1 MLFAHLDVYYVYL
14 FRGIGTFEKNRRFI
28 APVVARLIGVGALT
42 LAGCSKPNQQPRL
55 TGCRSAF
62 MNHEGI
68 TDIKGTILDSISM
81 DYFSETGKPI
91 DLNLYDEASAA
102 ALNIQN
108 IYVDQYSKHGVII
121 NPDIYDVAEK
131 NPYKN
136 SAFQYC
142 INGATGT
149 ITAGNEACILSY
161 PNYRQVVKNNQL
173 GDLKPQCGDLTPSGS
188 K

>member
-1 MLFAHLDVYYVYL
+1 M
-14 FRGIGTFEKNRRFI
+14 FEKNRRII
-28 APVVARLIGVGALT
+28 APVVAGLIGVGTLT
-42 LAGCSKPNQQPRL
+42 LAGCNKPNQQPRL
-55 TGCRSAF
+55 SGCRSAF
-62 MNHEGI
+62 MNHKGI
-68 TDIKGTILDSISM
+68 TDIKDTILDSMSM
-81 DYFSETGKPI
+81 DYFSETGKTI
-91 DLNLYDEASAA
+91 DLNLYDKASVA
-102 ALNIQN
+102 ALNIQT
-108 IYVDQYSKHGVII
+108 IYVDQSSKDGVTVDT
-121 NPDIYDVAEK
+121 DIYAVAEK

-161 PNYRQVVKNNQL
+161 PDYQQVVKNNQL